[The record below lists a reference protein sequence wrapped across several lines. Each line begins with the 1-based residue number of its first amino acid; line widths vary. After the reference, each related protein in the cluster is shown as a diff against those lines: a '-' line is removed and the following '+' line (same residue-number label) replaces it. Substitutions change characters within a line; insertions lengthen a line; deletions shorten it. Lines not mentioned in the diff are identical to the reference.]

1 MPGGG
6 ADVVLQLERDFMTER
21 HYIVPLSVGSD
32 FILEM
37 LPRIGVSES
46 SITAAARDNLAAHGL
61 VADIG
66 RNRYRLQNL
75 HVRGQ
80 EVPEIVVVVE
90 DLDPDF
96 AFDGILGY
104 NFFRN
109 FSGASYE
116 PASRRFILV
125 DP

>member
-1 MPGGG
+1 
-6 ADVVLQLERDFMTER
+6 MTER
-21 HYIVPLSVGSD
+21 HYIVPLSIGPD

-46 SITAAARDNLAAHGL
+46 CITASARDNLAARGL
-61 VADIG
+61 LAHVG
-66 RNRYRLQNL
+66 RNRYHLQNL

-80 EVPEIVVVVE
+80 EVPDILVQVE
-90 DLDPDF
+90 ELAPDF

-104 NFFRN
+104 DFFRN
-109 FSGASYE
+109 FSGASCE
-116 PASRRFILV
+116 PGSRRFILV